1 MNDEL
6 VKRLKEFARE
16 KANEPEDIDID
27 ILMGLIIDGAE
38 WMYNNDKKRMEL
50 EIELQCTKDLYEK
63 MDHEVE
69 IELHQDYLL
78 ARTIQIE
85 RELKKYA

>member
-6 VKRLKEFARE
+6 VKRLKEFA
-16 KANEPEDIDID
+16 
-27 ILMGLIIDGAE
+27 
-38 WMYNNDKKRMEL
+38 
-50 EIELQCTKDLYEK
+50 
-63 MDHEVE
+63 EVE

-85 RELKKYA
+85 RELKTYA